1 MVRVVIPFII
11 VGLLVFAIVDILSID
26 SGRVR
31 GLPKYGW
38 IGVVVLLPFIGPLLW
53 FLVGRERSESRNH
66 GRYPDPVPARAP
78 SASPPTPGRRFG
90 PIAPDDDPDFLGR
103 LSREQQQE
111 ERIRELERKLE
122 ELGDDKPEK

>member
-1 MVRVVIPFII
+1 MLIPLILT
-11 VGLLVFAIVDILSID
+11 GLLVFAIVDILVID
-26 SGRVR
+26 GGRVR
-31 GLPKYGW
+31 GLPKYAW

-53 FLVGRERSESRNH
+53 FLVGRERLEERNH
-66 GRYPDPVPARAP
+66 GRYGDAPV
-78 SASPPTPGRRFG
+78 ASTGPGRRFA

-111 ERIRELERKLE
+111 ERIRDLEKRLN

>member
-1 MVRVVIPFII
+1 MVRVLIPL
-11 VGLLVFAIVDILSID
+11 VLTGLLVFAVVDILVID
-26 SGRVR
+26 GGRVR

-38 IGVVVLLPFIGPLLW
+38 VGIVILLPLIGPLLW
-53 FLVGRERSESRNH
+53 FLVGRERLEARNH
-66 GRYPDPVPARAP
+66 GRYADASAAP
-78 SASPPTPGRRFG
+78 SAPGRRFG

-111 ERIRELERKLE
+111 ERIRELEKRLD

>member
-1 MVRVVIPFII
+1 MIRVLIPLILT
-11 VGLLVFAIVDILSID
+11 GLLVFAIVDILVID
-26 SGRVR
+26 GGRVR
-31 GLPKYGW
+31 GLPKYAW

-53 FLVGRERSESRNH
+53 FLVGRERLEERNH
-66 GRYPDPVPARAP
+66 GRYGDAPV
-78 SASPPTPGRRFG
+78 ASTGPGRRFA

-111 ERIRELERKLE
+111 ERIRDLEKRLN